1 MKGSK
6 KEKILRVAAQHFSQK
21 GFEGASL
28 EEIATEVGVT
38 KPAIY
43 YHFRDK
49 AALYEAVLLF
59 RLEKLAESV
68 KEAVAASEGAEA
80 KLRAYIEA
88 FGAFLQEHR
97 CFAAILAHEFADDG
111 KQMSDRAA
119 KVLSESLGTVTAI
132 LNEGI
137 EEGVF
142 AMENPMVVQMMIVST
157 LIMHQTT
164 RTIRARV
171 ARNVRG
177 FHPVSP
183 DPSLP
188 DLARIL
194 ANKVIKSVK
203 KDKE

>member
-6 KEKILRVAAQHFSQK
+6 KEKILLVAAQYFSKK

-28 EEIATEVGVT
+28 EEIASEVGVT

-49 AALYEAVLLF
+49 ADLYEAVLLF
-59 RLEKLAESV
+59 RLENLAKRI
-68 KEAVAASEGAEA
+68 KEAVAGQQGAEA
-80 KLRAYIEA
+80 KLRTYIEA
-88 FGAFLQEHR
+88 FGAFLQEYP

-111 KQMSDRAA
+111 KQMTDRAA
-119 KVLSESLGTVTAI
+119 AALAETLGTVTAV
-132 LNEGI
+132 LNEGM

-164 RTIRARV
+164 KTVRARV
-171 ARNVRG
+171 AKNVQG
-177 FHPVSP
+177 KFPVSP

-188 DLARIL
+188 DLTRIL
-194 ANKVIKSVK
+194 ANKILKSVR
-203 KDKE
+203 KEKQ

>member
-1 MKGSK
+1 MKASN
-6 KEKILRVAAQHFSQK
+6 KEKILQTAARHFSKK

-28 EEIATEVGVT
+28 EEIASEVGVT

-43 YHFRDK
+43 YHFKDK
-49 AALYEAVLLF
+49 ADLYEAVLLF
-59 RLEKLAESV
+59 RLENLYAGIQVAV
-68 KEAVAASEGAEA
+68 KKADGAEA
-80 KLRAYIEA
+80 KLRAYIES
-88 FGAFLQEHR
+88 FGAFLQEYP

-119 KVLSESLGTVTAI
+119 KALSQTLGTVTAI

-137 EEGVF
+137 EEGGFV
-142 AMENPMVVQMMIVST
+142 MENPMVVQMMIVST

-171 ARNVRG
+171 AKNVQG
-177 FHPVSP
+177 EYPISP

-194 ANKVIKSVK
+194 ANKIIQSIQ
-203 KDKE
+203 KDKA